1 MHRGKILRNRGWEE
15 VLKRRRK
22 PHHFRLIVPSKTSLC
37 RFSVKGRRAGCISHC
52 VQVIRRVDGKKEGMF
67 RADRSFCRRNRV
79 NRPFSFRLDEKQTIF
94 KPPLQKNTNTLIYL
108 WFILR
113 TNGRFKFLIDT
124 NCFKTDVYFIFL
136 RINKN
141 CFFLCTLLKRKCNH
155 RLRWRT
161 WRKHRDA
168 RIFPEARYD
177 IDPTRFPDSAES
189 ARGERKIKKKEKLGA
204 EQSLDFKTI
213 QGFIR
218 GLELFSLLTSVS

>member
-1 MHRGKILRNRGWEE
+1 MKS
-15 VLKRRRK
+15 KRS
-22 PHHFRLIVPSKTSLC
+22 LNDSSASKEYEYFDLSL
-37 RFSVKGRRAGCISHC
+37 V
-52 VQVIRRVDGKKEGMF
+52 
-67 RADRSFCRRNRV
+67 
-79 NRPFSFRLDEKQTIF
+79 
-94 KPPLQKNTNTLIYL
+94 Y
-108 WFILR
+108 FI
-113 TNGRFKFLIDT
+113 NGRFKFLIDT
-124 NCFKTDVYFIFL
+124 NCFKTYTLWFFIDFIIFL

-141 CFFLCTLLKRKCNH
+141 CFFLRTLLKSKCNH
-155 RLRWRT
+155 RLRRRT

>member
-1 MHRGKILRNRGWEE
+1 
-15 VLKRRRK
+15 
-22 PHHFRLIVPSKTSLC
+22 
-37 RFSVKGRRAGCISHC
+37 
-52 VQVIRRVDGKKEGMF
+52 MF

-94 KPPLQKNTNTLIYL
+94 KRFLRFKRIRIL
-108 WFILR
+108 WFTFGLFYVH
-113 TNGRFKFLIDT
+113 GRFKFLIDT

-141 CFFLCTLLKRKCNH
+141 CFFLRTLLKRKCNH
-155 RLRWRT
+155 RLRRRT